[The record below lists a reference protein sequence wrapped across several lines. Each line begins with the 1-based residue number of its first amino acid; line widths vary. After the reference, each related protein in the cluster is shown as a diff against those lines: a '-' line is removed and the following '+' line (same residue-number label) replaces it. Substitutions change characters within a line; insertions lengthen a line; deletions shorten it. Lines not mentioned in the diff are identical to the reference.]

1 LFSSVV
7 DALTRSK
14 LAPWFCGRAV
24 TGFTVKLVEE
34 SFSEVATKAGS
45 VHESVKFTAGAGRS
59 FDSIDC
65 LLEFPADPVFGRIQ

>member
-1 LFSSVV
+1 M
-7 DALTRSK
+7 RSAGDG
-14 LAPWFCGRAV
+14 LHCEA
-24 TGFTVKLVEE
+24 VEE

-45 VHESVKFTAGAGRS
+45 VHESVKFTAEAVRS